1 MCICVMSS
9 VFLFLLYL
17 EYFMRHV
24 GCGDREGAVLSWL
37 LINRDTSYIYYLLL
51 RILLFSKIVLK
62 TYSIYFHFFL

>member
-1 MCICVMSS
+1 
-9 VFLFLLYL
+9 
-17 EYFMRHV
+17 MRHV

-62 TYSIYFHFFL
+62 TYSIYFHFFYRNCIIFRKSSKLGF